1 MQGVGFPA
9 SADVFAELV
18 EGVVHAVVGTD
29 DGDFAAPHQQGNGGF
44 DEFVELVVEG
54 GLVNDD
60 VALFA
65 AQVGGTTG
73 QGGDTVAAGAANDEG
88 EDVLVAVLDNFFCH
102 GFRDQL
108 VMLDPVGCIAD
119 KFFGHVLVVA
129 DVPHVHA
136 GLRRSNQRGLGG
148 GGPADADA
156 A

>member
-1 MQGVGFPA
+1 M
-9 SADVFAELV
+9 
-18 EGVVHAVVGTD
+18 GTD
-29 DGDFAAPHQQGNGGF
+29 DGDFAAPHQQGNGGL

-119 KFFGHVLVVA
+119 KFLGHVLVVA
-129 DVPHVHA
+129 DVHTSMPDCAAATSAASAAVDQ
-136 GLRRSNQRGLGG
+136 LMPMRRDFSYTRTGVGSLIHCIW
-148 GGPADADA
+148 
-156 A
+156 